1 MIKINTKTAPEL
13 LKKTLMAGLCPML
26 VGSPGIAKSSII
38 KEIANDFNL
47 KVIDLRLSQCDPAD
61 LLGFPTIKGDKAG
74 YVPMNTFPIEGD
86 PIPEGYEGWLI
97 LLDEFNSAPLSVQA
111 AAYKLVL
118 DKQVGEY
125 NLHKNVAIIAAGNLQ
140 SDKAITNRISTAM
153 QSRMIHF
160 ELEIN
165 FKHWIDWGSTN
176 GIDYRILAYINFKPD
191 ALFMFDPNHQDCTF
205 PCPRTWEFTSK
216 IIKQEPEIVVDLLPI
231 LAGCVGEATAREFY
245 AFTSVFSELPTIQ
258 DIITNPFSLTVPD
271 EPSTLY
277 AISSLI
283 GHHLSKDNITS
294 IIEYVLR
301 MPIEF
306 QTITLR
312 GAIRKEVSLI
322 NTPAVVKWGSA
333 NSELLV

>member
-1 MIKINTKTAPEL
+1 MIKINTKIAPDL

-38 KEIANDFNL
+38 KDIANDFNL
-47 KVIDLRLSQCDPAD
+47 KVIDLRLSQCDPTD
-61 LLGFPTIKGDKAG
+61 LLGFPTIKDSKAG
-74 YVPMNTFPIEGD
+74 YIPMDTFPIEGD
-86 PIPEGYEGWLI
+86 PIPKGYGGWLI
-97 LLDEFNSAPLSVQA
+97 LLDEFNSAPISVQA
-111 AAYKLVL
+111 AAYKLIL
-118 DKQVGEY
+118 DREVGQY
-125 NLHKNVAIIAAGNLQ
+125 KLHKYVAIVAAGNLA

-153 QSRMIHF
+153 QSRMVHF

-165 FKHWIDWGSTN
+165 FEHWIDWGNTN

-205 PCPRTWEFTSK
+205 PCPRTWEFISK
-216 IIKQEPEIVVDLLPI
+216 IIKKEPEIVIDLLPI
-231 LAGCVGEATAREFY
+231 LAGCIGEATAREFF
-245 AFTSVFSELPTIQ
+245 AFTSVFTDLPTIQ
-258 DIITNPFSLTVPD
+258 DIITKPTILAVPT
-271 EPSTLY
+271 EPATLY

-283 GHHLSKDNITS
+283 SHHLSKDNIHA

-312 GAIRKEVSLI
+312 GAIRREVSLI
-322 NTPAVVKWGSA
+322 NTPAVVKWGST